1 MPDHTARLAQ
11 ACSRL
16 IKDSALH
23 AQLSEGAR
31 QTSAALTVQA
41 MAGNI
46 LRYAVDL
53 LDNGLVVFVYQ
64 RMLPYHQA
72 RFTAVSEAL
81 RRQGRTCVAVEVAS
95 FDGLTVQYARLCQ
108 AQVILRG
115 LRALSDFEFELQI
128 AHTNQSLEP
137 EVETLFLATTT
148 RHSFLSSSVVKEV
161 ARFGGDVGHMVPPG
175 VARDLMRLFN
185 RPIPH
190 G

>member
-1 MPDHTARLAQ
+1 MRVLYPGSFDPITLGHLDLIERSARLFGGVVVAVLQ
-11 ACSRL
+11 NPGKQPSFPLDRRL
-16 IKDSALH
+16 EQIREATAH
-23 AQLSEGAR
+23 LSG
-31 QTSAALTVQA
+31 
-41 MAGNI
+41 
-46 LRYAVDL
+46 
-53 LDNGLVVFVYQ
+53 
-64 RMLPYHQA
+64 
-72 RFTAVSEAL
+72 
-81 RRQGRTCVAVEVAS
+81 VEVAS

-137 EVETLFLATTT
+137 EVETLFLATAT

-185 RPIPH
+185 RSIPH